1 MEVNKMFQGLSTI
14 GISNLFELDT
24 VVLEDILLKLK
35 KGRVP
40 TYGYT
45 DLRQNF
51 FNERVVNIWTV
62 LLIVCSVTKFE
73 QFQVQG

>member
-1 MEVNKMFQGLSTI
+1 MFQGLSTI

-51 FNERVVNIWTV
+51 FNERVVNI
-62 LLIVCSVTKFE
+62 
-73 QFQVQG
+73 